1 MADASDYKEYL
12 RNNKDNCSWS
22 MEADLGKIIE
32 ITFKTVDIKDE
43 NSKCENYWFQAYDGP
58 NPNSTKLGRRVCNDL
73 IRSKKDYRKI
83 NKDYISFKSSGN
95 TLFLSFNENDVRR
108 NCRNCNGGAGFIL
121 SYKIKGRT
129 K

>member
-32 ITFKTVDIKDE
+32 VTFKTVDIKDK

-73 IRSKKDYRKI
+73 IRSKKAKACTFDIFSII
-83 NKDYISFKSSGN
+83 NNFSFIFSS
-95 TLFLSFNENDVRR
+95 S
-108 NCRNCNGGAGFIL
+108 I
-121 SYKIKGRT
+121 KIKVL
-129 K
+129 